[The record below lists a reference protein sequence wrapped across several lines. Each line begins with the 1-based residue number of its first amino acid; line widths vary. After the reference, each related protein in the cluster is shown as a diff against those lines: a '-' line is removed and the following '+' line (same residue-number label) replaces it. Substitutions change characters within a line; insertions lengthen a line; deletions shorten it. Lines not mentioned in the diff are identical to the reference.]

1 MNFYLTLPFCVEMI
15 FLALFSLSV
24 LLGTSVGLSMLYL
37 PVEIE
42 NPVDGEAARKP
53 EHKMTCMDNL
63 RHYAREV
70 RAPENAMRR
79 RGCLVIFFGA
89 LASVSLVLHYWDQ
102 AEVDIN
108 RPLRNRQNTS
118 MPHT

>member
-1 MNFYLTLPFCVEMI
+1 ML

-53 EHKMTCMDNL
+53 EHKMTCMDKL

-70 RAPENAMRR
+70 RAPENAMWRR
-79 RGCLVIFFGA
+79 ACLLAFFGA

-102 AEVDIN
+102 AEAGID
-108 RPLRNRQNTS
+108 RPLRQSSNITT
-118 MPHT
+118 PPT